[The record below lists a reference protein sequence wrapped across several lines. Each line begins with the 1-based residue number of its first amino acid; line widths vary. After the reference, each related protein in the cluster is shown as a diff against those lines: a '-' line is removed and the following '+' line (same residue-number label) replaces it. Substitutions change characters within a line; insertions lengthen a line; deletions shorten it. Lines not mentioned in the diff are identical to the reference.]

1 MQFKK
6 MVSPTVVKPV
16 QTVILKVV
24 VAAVIL
30 VVDATAKARFLRQLL
45 SICLKGVGS
54 EYLPT
59 P

>member
-16 QTVILKVV
+16 QMVILKVV

-30 VVDATAKARFLRQLL
+30 VVDATVKTGFLRQLRSL
-45 SICLKGVGS
+45 HSR
-54 EYLPT
+54 E
-59 P
+59 